1 MPHRERSCNFC
12 RRNLASAPCHR
23 RNKSG
28 WCVPGKR
35 DICLTNHH
43 FWSEIVQIIP
53 AIVAAFFRVEALAFV
68 GRSPK
73 LEGS

>member
-1 MPHRERSCNFC
+1 MPHQERSYNFF
-12 RRNLASAPCHR
+12 RRNLASAPPHR

-28 WCVPGKR
+28 SCVPEDRG
-35 DICLTNHH
+35 ICLTNHH

-53 AIVAAFFRVEALAFV
+53 AIVAAFFRGEALAFV

>member
-1 MPHRERSCNFC
+1 
-12 RRNLASAPCHR
+12 
-23 RNKSG
+23 
-28 WCVPGKR
+28 
-35 DICLTNHH
+35 
-43 FWSEIVQIIP
+43 VQIIP